1 MSIFGTLDEDYDLFS
16 VENQIMMIRRD
27 YCDRYYSQEGRPI
40 LEMGTRLYQM
50 SMEDRD
56 YCEENNIEIGG
67 DANSGVSH
75 LSLVPFISFNTM
87 APIEEIKKLLKNIDT
102 DTSDTYII
110 IKEEVEYPTW
120 YSLPIPLK
128 KYQDI
133 VPRILRP
140 LYE

>member
-1 MSIFGTLDEDYDLFS
+1 MGIFGTLDEDYDLFS
-16 VENQIMMIRRD
+16 VENQIMMLRRD
-27 YCDRYYSQEGRPI
+27 YCDLSYSQADGPTF
-40 LEMGTRLYQM
+40 EMRTRLYQM
-50 SMEDRD
+50 TDEDRD
-56 YCEENNIEIGG
+56 YCAENNIEIGSG
-67 DANSGVSH
+67 SNSGISS
-75 LSLVPFISFNTM
+75 LSLVAFISLNAM
-87 APIEEIKKLLKNIDT
+87 APIEKINELLEKNIDT
-102 DTSDTYII
+102 FDTYII

>member
-1 MSIFGTLDEDYDLFS
+1 MGIFGTLDEDYDLFS
-16 VENQIMMIRRD
+16 IENQIKMLRRD
-27 YCDRYYSQEGRPI
+27 YCDPYYSQEGAPV

-50 SMEDRD
+50 SDEDRD
-56 YCEENNIEIGG
+56 YCEENNIEIGSG
-67 DANSGVSH
+67 PNSGISS

-87 APIEEIKKLLKNIDT
+87 TPIGEIEKVLKNI

>member
-1 MSIFGTLDEDYDLFS
+1 MGIFRTLNEDYDLFS
-16 VENQIMMIRRD
+16 IENQIEMLRRD
-27 YCDRYYSQEGRPI
+27 YCDLGYSQANGPTFELR
-40 LEMGTRLYQM
+40 TRLYQM
-50 SMEDRD
+50 TNEDRN
-56 YCEENNIEIGG
+56 YCAENNIEIGSG
-67 DANSGVSH
+67 SNSGISP
-75 LSLVPFISFNTM
+75 LSLVSFISLNTM
-87 APIEEIKKLLKNIDT
+87 APIEKINEILEKHIDT
-102 DTSDTYII
+102 FDTYII

>member
-1 MSIFGTLDEDYDLFS
+1 MGIFGTLNEDYDLFS
-16 VENQIMMIRRD
+16 VENQINMLRRD
-27 YCDRYYSQEGRPI
+27 YCDLSYSQVDGPTFEIR
-40 LEMGTRLYQM
+40 TRLYQM
-50 SMEDRD
+50 TDEDRD
-56 YCEENNIEIGG
+56 YCVENNIEIGSG
-67 DANSGVSH
+67 PNSGINS
-75 LSLVPFISFNTM
+75 LSMVAFISLNIM
-87 APIEEIKKLLKNIDT
+87 APIEKINELLEKNIDT
-102 DTSDTYII
+102 FNTYII

>member
-1 MSIFGTLDEDYDLFS
+1 MGIFRTLDEDYDLFS
-16 VENQIMMIRRD
+16 IENQIEMLRRD
-27 YCDRYYSQEGRPI
+27 YCDPYYSQVGTPV
-40 LEMGTRLYQM
+40 LEMRTRLYQM
-50 SMEDRD
+50 SNEDRD
-56 YCEENNIEIGG
+56 YCEENNIKIGS
-67 DANSGVSH
+67 DSNSDISP

-87 APIEEIKKLLKNIDT
+87 TPVEEINKLLKNIDT
-102 DTSDTYII
+102 SNTYII

-133 VPRILRP
+133 VPEILRP